1 MISAVKWFFR
11 SGEVVLD
18 SKRVLKISVTGYFG
32 PQLHSRELTY
42 IFQFGCFD
50 FIFMFCIEAF
60 SRRMLCCKVH
70 DSFQKNNTDTEQAVR
85 RYGVI
90 CDSSKMLLVRL
101 HTLLD
106 NLRSP
111 TKLFIN
117 REKDVQMQFFFLSA
131 ASLGLVNYIILRN
144 PRQVQMTCSPRVK
157 IIGCVEKRVTH
168 SHFSNVTRIS
178 R

>member
-18 SKRVLKISVTGYFG
+18 SKRVLKITVTEYFG

-60 SRRMLCCKVH
+60 SRRMVCCKVH
-70 DSFQKNNTDTEQAVR
+70 DSFQKNNTDTEQVVRFLWCHLWLLQNVVGSSSHASGQPAFTYRTFHKPWKRRSNAV
-85 RYGVI
+85 
-90 CDSSKMLLVRL
+90 
-101 HTLLD
+101 
-106 NLRSP
+106 
-111 TKLFIN
+111 
-117 REKDVQMQFFFLSA
+117 FFSSA

-144 PRQVQMTCSPRVK
+144 PRQVRMTCSPRVK